1 MQIRIITLRYQ
12 DGLQGF
18 PEKAL
23 VEAAAGREILEVRD
37 HFFLHGNIP
46 HIAFVVLLA
55 DAPAS
60 YKPVNHGRPSGP
72 GADPEKDLPENL
84 QKLYRDLR
92 TWRNDRAKKD
102 GVPSYLIMRNIML
115 ADVCRK
121 LPKSLGQLREIEGI
135 GEATCAK
142 YGSDILGFTANISP
156 AAGGTRGAEGTGV
169 NEITKVTETT
179 GVIGATEGTP

>member
-1 MQIRIITLRYQ
+1 MQIRIITLRYH

-55 DAPAS
+55 DAPVT
-60 YKPVNHGRPSGP
+60 YKLANNSRPPGP
-72 GADPEKDLPENL
+72 DPEKDLPDNL

-92 TWRNDRAKKD
+92 TWRNERAKKD
-102 GVPSYLIMRNIML
+102 GVPSYVIMRNVML

-121 LPKSLGQLREIEGI
+121 LPKTLAQLREIEGI

-142 YGSDILGFTANISP
+142 YGNDILGFTANITSAVAGTAVADLSSP
-156 AAGGTRGAEGTGV
+156 RPEDVGASSEPPSPTGAPLS
-169 NEITKVTETT
+169 I
-179 GVIGATEGTP
+179 